1 LFYKRFMAGENM
13 GDVEP
18 SPVWGRGALAV
29 AGAILATLLL
39 ALLMFM
45 VTSSNR
51 AREEAL
57 ASERHSYDVM
67 LLTRTVDASLA
78 RAEAALGRYV
88 LDEEQLTGSLYYSEW
103 RLAERQIG
111 ELQRLVRREPGQIA
125 RVEEMKALYNQRG
138 DELIRAAAAAR
149 AKQGSGGLS
158 LFYGAGMTETGPKLR
173 AKLAEIA
180 AAERQDLRGRMAE
193 TRLSGT
199 RANRLTEWLGWIVF
213 LICAGAV
220 VLGLFAFRAM
230 SERIEALRAADSE
243 ADRAQRLEERVR
255 ERTQE
260 LTEANERLKA
270 EAAERAAA
278 EAQLRQV
285 QKMEAVGQLTGGI
298 AHDFNNMLAVIVGGL
313 DLAKRKL
320 RTSRREVEF
329 HLDNAMEGA
338 TRAAALTR
346 RLLAFARAEPLLPV
360 SASPTGLVEGMLD
373 LIDRAI
379 GERISISTRFPDETW
394 HVRVD
399 TNQLENAVLNMAV
412 NARDAMDAQGQLAIR
427 VENKRV
433 AAGEVG
439 ELAGGDYVRI
449 SVADTGAGIPPEVM
463 ERVFEPFFTTKPVG
477 KGTGLGLSQI
487 FGFARQSGGDVT
499 LDSTV
504 GVGTTVSIYLPRSAE
519 TAHGGGEV
527 HGGLLPGPQGGQ
539 SEAQAAA
546 TSILVVEDD
555 PRVSRATVGAL
566 EELGYRPIACASGH
580 EALDILKRENGIDLV
595 ITDVM
600 MPEMTGPELVRE
612 VARRWPH
619 IAVLFVTGY
628 VGEAGDADE
637 LSGQEILRK
646 PFTVSALA
654 GAVASSLGRRT
665 SEWPHAET
673 ASAAE

>member
-1 LFYKRFMAGENM
+1 M

-329 HLDNAMEGA
+329 HLDNAME
-338 TRAAALTR
+338 
-346 RLLAFARAEPLLPV
+346 
-360 SASPTGLVEGMLD
+360 
-373 LIDRAI
+373 
-379 GERISISTRFPDETW
+379 
-394 HVRVD
+394 
-399 TNQLENAVLNMAV
+399 
-412 NARDAMDAQGQLAIR
+412 AQGQLAIR